1 MEINLRFEYNM
12 IYQISKHPKW
22 IFLINARTNKNL
34 NEIKSIRLLKLDE
47 DKNMAQCNGL
57 SIINR

>member
-1 MEINLRFEYNM
+1 M